1 MKAFTITELLVV
13 ICIIGVLSLIA
24 IPAFRM
30 FAPNLEL
37 SGTARELVSNLRYS
51 QQLSVT
57 EQVEHGIR
65 ISTTTRE
72 YQLLKY
78 GSPEEIIETKE
89 LPENL
94 DFQEVSGFTNN
105 EVRYNPYGAVKE
117 EGSISLVNNKGTI
130 LVIEVRPSGFVKIK
144 KGD

>member
-1 MKAFTITELLVV
+1 MKAFTVTELL
-13 ICIIGVLSLIA
+13 ITISIIGILSLIA
-24 IPAFRM
+24 IPAFRT
-30 FAPNLEL
+30 FAPSLEL

-51 QQLSVT
+51 QQLSIT

-78 GSPEEIIETKE
+78 SSPEEIIETKE
-89 LPENL
+89 LPGDL
-94 DFQEVSGFTNN
+94 DFKEIFGFTNN

-117 EGSISLVNNKGTI
+117 EGTISLINNKGI
-130 LVIEVRPSGFVKIK
+130 VLVIEVRPSGFVKIS

>member
-1 MKAFTITELLVV
+1 MKAFTVTEILVV
-13 ICIIGVLSLIA
+13 ISIIGILSLIS
-24 IPAFRM
+24 IPAFRT
-30 FAPNLEL
+30 FAPSLEL
-37 SGTARELVSNLRYS
+37 NGIARELVSNLRYS
-51 QQLSVT
+51 QQLSIT

-78 GSPEEIIETKE
+78 SNPEEIIITKE

-94 DFQEVSGFTNN
+94 DFQNVSGFTNN
-105 EVRYNPYGAVKE
+105 EVRYNPYGAVRE
-117 EGSISLVNNKGTI
+117 EGNIYLINNKGTT